1 MSTIGLAPPIYVVIG
16 VHIGEPEFLAL
27 RDAAGLLGM
36 HWKVLRRA
44 IEDGEL
50 RAYKLRSR
58 VRIRRSDLDQWIES
72 NRVRVEPS
80 IHDI

>member
-1 MSTIGLAPPIYVVIG
+1 LALPIYVGMGAHV
-16 VHIGEPEFLAL
+16 GEPEFLAL

-72 NRVRVEPS
+72 NRVEPS
-80 IHDI
+80 VHDI